1 MKTIKKQYLSLAL
14 ALITL
19 SACSNFLEEYSTDQR
34 YCEKVQDIEDLM
46 IGKAF
51 MEFATISVYGI
62 ETMSTGNLGASSGY
76 NYPWIHVMDDDA
88 EAFALGDDTQMDYT
102 TNSMKKVASALN
114 MLGNIHYWQPEAYTS
129 VENIVFDDYQ
139 WQKV

>member
-1 MKTIKKQYLSLAL
+1 MKTIKNQYLSFAL

-51 MEFATISVYGI
+51 MEYATITVYGI
-62 ETMSTGNLGASSGY
+62 ETMTTSNLGASSDY

-88 EAFALGDDTQMDYT
+88 EAFALGDDTQMD
-102 TNSMKKVASALN
+102 
-114 MLGNIHYWQPEAYTS
+114 
-129 VENIVFDDYQ
+129 
-139 WQKV
+139 